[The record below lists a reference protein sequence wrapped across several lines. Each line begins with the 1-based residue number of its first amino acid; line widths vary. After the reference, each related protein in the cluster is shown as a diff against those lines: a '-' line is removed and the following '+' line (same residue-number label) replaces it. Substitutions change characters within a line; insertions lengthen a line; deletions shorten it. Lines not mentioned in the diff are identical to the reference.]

1 MGGPGSSVPHW
12 ARFME
17 SASFQVLVDLIAAEF
32 ERRTIPFEFDVDAGL
47 IHLAERGKEGAAL
60 GLLNLAQMCHQA
72 PLHQWPTIVAQHVS
86 RSIDLAK
93 ECDHSLDR
101 LAADLDQARK
111 HLKIRLY
118 PADVGSDI
126 FLTVREPMAGVKAVL
141 VYDLPETIHSV
152 HADHVKTWGVSL
164 EELFSIALA
173 NVKANDRVE
182 RRSFPIDD
190 TSSVTLLGGE
200 SFFTASH
207 IFCLDEYLQP
217 SPAEGALVAVPH
229 RHAIVFHPINNA
241 GVLVA
246 LTAMIPMACGMF
258 QEGPGSISPSVYW
271 WRDGHF
277 TLLPADLVDGKIEF
291 KPPEEFVEMLGR
303 IVA

>member
-1 MGGPGSSVPHW
+1 MGGPGRSVPHW
-12 ARFME
+12 ARFMD
-17 SASFQVLVDLIAAEF
+17 SGSFQVLVDLIAAEF
-32 ERRTIPFEFDVDAGL
+32 EHRAIPFEFNIDDGL
-47 IHLAERGKEGAAL
+47 IQLPERGKEGAAL
-60 GLLNLAQMCHQA
+60 GLLNLAQMCHRA

-93 ECDHSLDR
+93 ECDDSLDL
-101 LAADLDQARK
+101 LAGDLEQARK
-111 HLKIRLY
+111 HLKVRLY
-118 PADVGSDI
+118 PSDVGSDI
-126 FLTVREPMAGVKAVL
+126 FLTVREPMPGVKAVL

-152 HADHVKTWGVSL
+152 HADHVQAWGVSL

-182 RRSFPIDD
+182 PRSFPIDD
-190 TSSVTLLGGE
+190 TSSVMLLGGE

-207 IFCLDEYLQP
+207 SLCLEEYLQP
-217 SPAEGALVAVPH
+217 APAEGALVAVPH
-229 RHAIVFHPINNA
+229 RHAVVFHPINDA

-246 LTAMIPMACGMF
+246 LTAMIPMARGMF

-271 WRDGHF
+271 WRGGHF
-277 TLLPADLVDGKIEF
+277 TLLPAELVDGKIEF